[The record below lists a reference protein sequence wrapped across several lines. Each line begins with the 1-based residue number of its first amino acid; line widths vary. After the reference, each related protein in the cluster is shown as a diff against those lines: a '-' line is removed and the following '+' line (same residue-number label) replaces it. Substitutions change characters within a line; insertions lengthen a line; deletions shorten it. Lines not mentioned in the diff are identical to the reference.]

1 MHGHAFGLPFA
12 TPPAV
17 DWPANAHML
26 FVPVASTLNELS
38 TGAGAA
44 PAALN
49 DPIGLWLDQSG
60 NARDISQTTAALRGL
75 WDTSPNGVEF
85 DGSLRR
91 LKRTTGGPAAGAVS
105 IGVVFKLASV
115 PGVGVF
121 RLLTRLAN
129 GVGTGI
135 SELYLCNSAGYTA
148 IHTRCGFNVGA
159 GLGVGAV
166 TTLNTNKNALLVV
179 YNGSGST
186 TPGNYDIY
194 LNGTRLTTVA
204 SGTNSGLS
212 GGVTSVGCGED
223 NSGTAF
229 YPAVGT
235 IQHVGVWARALD
247 AQDISSWQSM
257 TNNLTGPLSCTDTLS
272 VCLG

>member
-1 MHGHAFGLPFA
+1 MHGHAFGAPFA
-12 TPPAV
+12 KLPSV

-26 FVPVASTLNELS
+26 FVPVASTMNELS

-44 PAALN
+44 PSALN
-49 DPIGLWLDQSG
+49 DPVGLWLDQSG
-60 NARDISQTTAALRGL
+60 NSLDISQATAGLRGL
-75 WDTSPNGVEF
+75 WDTAPNGVKV
-85 DGSLRR
+85 DGSFRR

-105 IGVVFKLASV
+105 IGVVFELASV

-121 RLLTRLAN
+121 NLLTRLAN

-159 GLGVGAV
+159 GLGVGV
-166 TTLNTNKNALLVV
+166 STTLNTNKNALLVI

-194 LNGTRLTTVA
+194 LNGTRLTTIA
-204 SGTNSGLS
+204 SGSNSGLS

-223 NSGTAF
+223 GSGVAF
-229 YPAVGT
+229 YPTIGT

-257 TNNLTGPLSCTDTLS
+257 ANNLTGPLPCADTLL
-272 VCLG
+272 VCRG